1 MNTFTELKRRN
12 ATRTRENILRAAQ
25 RAFSELGYPRA
36 GIRDIAEIAG
46 VSSTLLLR
54 YYGSKAR
61 LFEAALID
69 AMRLEPVLAVPRE
82 RIGQRLAAQFVDT
95 DLEIIP
101 PSMIALSTGD
111 KEAREIAARV
121 VREHVIDPLARWLG
135 PPDATA
141 RAIEMTM
148 LSISFVLFT
157 RQIPLAPSGKVTDRR
172 LAHWLAGAL
181 QAIVDGGA

>member
-1 MNTFTELKRRN
+1 MEPKRRN
-12 ATRTRENILRAAQ
+12 APRTKEKILRAAQ
-25 RAFSELGYPRA
+25 RAFSDLGYARA
-36 GIRDIAEIAG
+36 GIRDIAAIAG

-54 YYGSKAR
+54 YYGSKAG
-61 LFEAALID
+61 LFQAALID

-82 RIGQRLAAQFVDT
+82 RIGERFAAQFVDT
-95 DLEIIP
+95 ALEIMP

-111 KEAREIAARV
+111 EEAREIAARV
-121 VREHVIDPLARWLG
+121 VREHVIGPLAKWLG

-157 RQIPLAPSGKVTDRR
+157 RQIPLTRSAKSTDKQ
-172 LAHWLAGAL
+172 LAQWLARSL
-181 QAIVDGGA
+181 QAIVDGGS